1 MRLSRLG
8 PNAVT
13 IAFEGRVDRFEPS
26 EAAEL
31 ESRGATTIVFAIHQR
46 SSPIRAWLDALAC
59 AFDVP
64 GSRRHAAAFLG
75 RSAPQSG
82 LGAHQD
88 GRQHIL
94 MVQLEGEREITLWR
108 PIDRGDPRRGV
119 RECDAPAADAT
130 CHGCSSA
137 PEWRFICRLG
147 RPIRADVG
155 GRSLSVLV
163 RGRSTR
169 GGRFESAS
177 RIGRS
182 LGRKPIRGAPVR
194 IPALFGETSTEVSGP
209 TVEGPRASPPNTSEL
224 GSPTAC
230 RARVPAG

>member
-130 CHGCSSA
+130 CMVVLA
-137 PEWRFICRLG
+137 PGMAVYMPPWT
-147 RPIRADVG
+147 PHRADVG
-155 GRSLSVLV
+155 GRSLSVSFAVEALEV
-163 RGRSTR
+163 DDS
-169 GGRFESAS
+169 S
-177 RIGRS
+177 RP
-182 LGRKPIRGAPVR
+182 L
-194 IPALFGETSTEVSGP
+194 E
-209 TVEGPRASPPNTSEL
+209 
-224 GSPTAC
+224 
-230 RARVPAG
+230 